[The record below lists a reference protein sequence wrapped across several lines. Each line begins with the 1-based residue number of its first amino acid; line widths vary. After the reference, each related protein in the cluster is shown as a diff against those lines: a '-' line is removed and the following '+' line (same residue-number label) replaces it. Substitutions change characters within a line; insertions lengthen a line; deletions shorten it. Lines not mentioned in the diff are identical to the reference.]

1 MIKKVPLARNFFC
14 IYLFVVHLKTHLVDF
29 YIEYMSLF
37 NDIDEI
43 CKDDDKRF
51 ILKFIDDNYWLSLP
65 INDCVFILDYEQ
77 GYIVNVVGSI
87 HTRRT
92 LTHLTEGFRFGTV
105 SGSFFCANCQLE
117 TLRGAPKIVRG
128 SFVCNKTTVLNDPTN
143 IPVGCD
149 LKII

>member
-1 MIKKVPLARNFFC
+1 
-14 IYLFVVHLKTHLVDF
+14 
-29 YIEYMSLF
+29 MSLF

-65 INDCVFILDYEQ
+65 INDCVFILEYEHR
-77 GYIVNVVGSI
+77 YVVNVAGSI
-87 HTRRT
+87 HTRRA
-92 LTHLTEGFRFGTV
+92 LTHLTEGFSFGTV

-117 TLRGAPKIVRG
+117 SLRGAPKIVHG
-128 SFVCNKTTVLNDPTN
+128 SFVCNETTVLNDPTN